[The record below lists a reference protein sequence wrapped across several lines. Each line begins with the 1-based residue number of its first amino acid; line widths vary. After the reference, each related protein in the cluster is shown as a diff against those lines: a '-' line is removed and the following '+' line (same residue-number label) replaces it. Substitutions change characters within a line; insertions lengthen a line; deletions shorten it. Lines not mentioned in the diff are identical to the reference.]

1 MSKQSVRIFKE
12 MPLIRELLTKA
23 VEAYNPTGD
32 DALAPSLKV
41 CLLEDVPGQ
50 ADTFVTCLYAIA
62 QDMTFNDWYEFW
74 FDMGIRVFDA
84 ENEFCYENF
93 ESIDNDTD
101 DEPDEF

>member
-1 MSKQSVRIFKE
+1 MSKQSARIFNE

-32 DALAPSLKV
+32 DSLDPSLKV

-62 QDMTFNDWYEFW
+62 QDMDFGDWNDFW
-74 FDMGIRVFDA
+74 FDMGIRIFDA
-84 ENEFCYENF
+84 ENEFRYEDL
-93 ESIDNDTD
+93 ESTD
-101 DEPDEF
+101 DETNEF

>member
-1 MSKQSVRIFKE
+1 MSKQSVRIFQE

-32 DALAPSLKV
+32 DSLDPSLKV

-62 QDMTFNDWYEFW
+62 QDMDFGDWNDFW
-74 FDMGIRVFDA
+74 FDMGIRIFDA
-84 ENEFCYENF
+84 ENEFRYEDL
-93 ESIDNDTD
+93 EVTD
-101 DEPDEF
+101 DETNEF

>member
-32 DALAPSLKV
+32 DSLDPSLKV

-62 QDMTFNDWYEFW
+62 QDMDFGEWNDFW
-74 FDMGIRVFDA
+74 FDMGIRIFDA
-84 ENEFCYENF
+84 ENEFRYEDL
-93 ESIDNDTD
+93 ESTD
-101 DEPDEF
+101 DETNEF

>member
-1 MSKQSVRIFKE
+1 MSKQSVRIFNE

-32 DALAPSLKV
+32 DSLDPSLKV

-62 QDMTFNDWYEFW
+62 QDMDFSDWNDFW
-74 FDMGIRVFDA
+74 FDMGIRIFDA
-84 ENEFCYENF
+84 ENEFRYEDL
-93 ESIDNDTD
+93 ESTD
-101 DEPDEF
+101 DETNEF

>member
-1 MSKQSVRIFKE
+1 MSKQSVRIFQE

-32 DALAPSLKV
+32 DSLDPSLKV

-62 QDMTFNDWYEFW
+62 QDMDFGEWNDFW
-74 FDMGIRVFDA
+74 FDMGIRIFDA
-84 ENEFCYENF
+84 ENEFRYEDL
-93 ESIDNDTD
+93 ELTD
-101 DEPDEF
+101 DETNEF

>member
-1 MSKQSVRIFKE
+1 MSKQSVRIFNE

-32 DALAPSLKV
+32 DSLDPSLKV

-62 QDMTFNDWYEFW
+62 QDMDFSEWNDFW
-74 FDMGIRVFDA
+74 FDMGIRIFDA
-84 ENEFCYENF
+84 ENEFRYEDL
-93 ESIDNDTD
+93 ESTD
-101 DEPDEF
+101 DETNEF

>member
-1 MSKQSVRIFKE
+1 MSKQSVRIFNE

-32 DALAPSLKV
+32 DSLDPSLKV

-62 QDMTFNDWYEFW
+62 QDMDFGEWNDFW
-74 FDMGIRVFDA
+74 FDMGIRIFDA
-84 ENEFCYENF
+84 ENEFRYEDL
-93 ESIDNDTD
+93 ESFD
-101 DEPDEF
+101 DETNKPF

>member
-1 MSKQSVRIFKE
+1 MSKQTTCIFNE

-32 DALAPSLKV
+32 DSLDPSLKV

-62 QDMTFNDWYEFW
+62 QDMDFGDWNDFW
-74 FDMGIRVFDA
+74 FDMGIRIFDA
-84 ENEFCYENF
+84 ENEFRYEDL
-93 ESIDNDTD
+93 ESTD
-101 DEPDEF
+101 DETNEF

>member
-23 VEAYNPTGD
+23 VEAYNPTGN
-32 DALAPSLKV
+32 DALDPSLKV
-41 CLLEDVPGQ
+41 CLLEDIPGQ
-50 ADTFVTCLYAIA
+50 ADTFVTCLYAIS

-84 ENEFCYENF
+84 ENEFRYEDLDDRDDDTE
-93 ESIDNDTD
+93 ES
-101 DEPDEF
+101 F